1 MTSKKQTLADYLQ
14 KQEALRNTNRYQ
26 GFSVSEREMIEYF
39 DAKKKKV
46 GVLLND
52 ILYNVKKAVQNEENY
67 SKLEKII
74 KAAADEI
81 KNEFDNTNKFTQ

>member
-52 ILYNVKKAVQNEENY
+52 ILYNVKKAVQNEENN

>member
-1 MTSKKQTLADYLQ
+1 MTSNKQTLADYLQ
-14 KQEALRNTNRYQ
+14 KQEAFRNANRCQ
-26 GFSVSEREMIEYF
+26 GFSESEREKIEYF

>member
-52 ILYNVKKAVQNEENY
+52 ILYNVKKAVQNEENN
-67 SKLEKII
+67 SKLEKMI